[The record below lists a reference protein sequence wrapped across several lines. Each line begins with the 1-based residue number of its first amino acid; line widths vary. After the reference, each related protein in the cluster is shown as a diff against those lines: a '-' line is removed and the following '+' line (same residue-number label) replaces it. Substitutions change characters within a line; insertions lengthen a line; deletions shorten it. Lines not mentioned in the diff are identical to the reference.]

1 MIGMHRLERGQS
13 LVHQLGSF
21 ARSCAKGNK
30 ERTKKAVFIRGPSF
44 LLPVQCHS
52 DTSVVPAL
60 FSCKSGE
67 TTMTFEILS
76 GLCGNF

>member
-1 MIGMHRLERGQS
+1 MIGVHRLERDS
-13 LVHQLGSF
+13 RSCTNSF